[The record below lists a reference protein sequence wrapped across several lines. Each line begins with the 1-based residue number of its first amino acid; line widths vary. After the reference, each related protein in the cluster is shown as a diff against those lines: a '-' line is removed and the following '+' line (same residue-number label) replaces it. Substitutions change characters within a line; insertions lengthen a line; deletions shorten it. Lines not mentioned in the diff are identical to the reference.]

1 MIFLYCQE
9 ITLLFAQTKPL
20 HKLSVSYN
28 ELRNREARMK
38 ALKQNISVFLIMLVL
53 LFSLGVNFFLF
64 SQEKTGILTGIVTD
78 EENTPLPGVTIVAWL
93 PPDEVIST
101 MTTKSN
107 ATGQFRFSNL
117 PAGAYTITFILAGF
131 KTVTKE
137 IMVQSGQPVHL
148 NATMEIT
155 SLEEEITTTAVSP
168 VITPKDSVD
177 DLEIAVEKL
186 QTVVT
191 RLANE
196 VNSLKASITNY
207 QKRIEDLD
215 KRLKAVEEKIR

>member
-1 MIFLYCQE
+1 VRKRRKM
-9 ITLLFAQTKPL
+9 LLFPQNKPL

-38 ALKQNISVFLIMLVL
+38 ALKQNISVFLIMLIVL
-53 LFSLGVNFFLF
+53 FFLGVNFFLF
-64 SQEKTGILTGIVTD
+64 SQEKTGILTGRVTD

-93 PPDEVIST
+93 PPDEAIST

-107 ATGQFRFSNL
+107 AAGQFRFSNL
-117 PAGAYTITFILAGF
+117 PEGAYTVTFSLAGF
-131 KTVTKE
+131 KTATKE
-137 IMVQSGQPVHL
+137 IIVKSGQPVHL

-168 VITPKDSVD
+168 VITPEDSVD
-177 DLEIAVEKL
+177 DLETTVEKL
-186 QTVVT
+186 QIEVT
-191 RLANE
+191 RLANK
-196 VNSLKASITNY
+196 VNALMESINNY
-207 QKRIEDLD
+207 QKKIDDLD